1 MCHLET
7 TEVFLVD
14 FSVVNNYYQQK
25 LRFLC
30 TVVPDKSFG
39 QLLDVFPKYFT
50 FLKMLN
56 SEFLYIK

>member
-14 FSVVNNYYQQK
+14 FNVVNNYYQQK
-25 LRFLC
+25 LRFLY
-30 TVVPDKSFG
+30 TFIPDKFFG